1 MKIKSLL
8 LFCFILLPS
17 LSNAE
22 NVYDCTVK
30 NVLSLSETGIFEKMD
45 SNYGIGK
52 RFIIDRSTGEMK
64 GQLANNEALSKLELL
79 NEGNSI
85 QSFAA
90 ISKNG
95 SSRLASY
102 IYVQEFSKNNLK
114 PFFYVDLHLIYSGTC
129 SSL

>member
-8 LFCFILLPS
+8 LICFILPS

-30 NVLSLSETGIFEKMD
+30 NVLSLSETGIFVKMD
-45 SNYGIGK
+45 GNFGIGN

-64 GQLANNEALSKLELL
+64 GQLANNNALSKLELL
-79 NEGNSI
+79 NEGNSF

-90 ISKNG
+90 ISKNR
-95 SSRLASY
+95 SSRLAKY

-114 PFFYVDLHLIYSGTC
+114 PFFYVNLHLIYSGTC
-129 SSL
+129 SSF